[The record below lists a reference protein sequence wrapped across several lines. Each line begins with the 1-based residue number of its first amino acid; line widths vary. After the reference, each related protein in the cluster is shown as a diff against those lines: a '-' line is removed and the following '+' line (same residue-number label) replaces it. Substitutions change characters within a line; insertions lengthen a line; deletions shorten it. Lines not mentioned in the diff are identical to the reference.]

1 MSTFAQLVSDL
12 QPSTVIDTGKDV
24 VKFAPTQ
31 MCDMLRIT
39 ASDSWLIAILLPK
52 VKQNGYIWFEGA
64 NDPEAQPALR
74 EIEKL
79 CKLHTEGGTYRIYV
93 KGEPRT

>member
-39 ASDSWLIAILLPK
+39 ASDSWLIAILLP
-52 VKQNGYIWFEGA
+52 
-64 NDPEAQPALR
+64 
-74 EIEKL
+74 
-79 CKLHTEGGTYRIYV
+79 
-93 KGEPRT
+93 